1 MNQIWETAV
10 RTFRLCSGIFFIDGV
25 KRDRWIWSGDAYQA
39 YYVNP
44 YVFFDG
50 SINKRTMW
58 ALRGN
63 DPIRQHTNTIVDY
76 SLYWLLGIGKHYE
89 MTADR
94 EFLEMIYPRM
104 VTMIEF
110 LEKQL
115 DENGFLVGRENDWI
129 FIDWSEIDKDG
140 PVCAEQILFAACY
153 RAMSQASQILELQ
166 KAEYETKYQKLVNA
180 INQCYWDPQKH
191 AYIDSFTSGKRHV
204 SRHANIFSILFRIT
218 DSERTKQ
225 IYDYVLTN
233 TDIPRITTPYFK
245 FYELEVMCLLG
256 KQKEVLD
263 EICKYWGGMK
273 KQGAATFWE
282 EYDPQKA
289 DEEQYEM
296 YGDPY
301 GKSLCHAWAAS
312 PIYLLGRYCIGLR
325 ETSPGY
331 ETFEISPE
339 TKLFEKIACEFPV
352 KGGSVRIE
360 WNEHYLK
367 IWTDRD
373 GGILK
378 YEGNIYPLYTGTEVM
393 IEK

>member
-1 MNQIWETAV
+1 
-10 RTFRLCSGIFFIDGV
+10 
-25 KRDRWIWSGDAYQA
+25 
-39 YYVNP
+39 
-44 YVFFDG
+44 
-50 SINKRTMW
+50 
-58 ALRGN
+58 
-63 DPIRQHTNTIVDY
+63 
-76 SLYWLLGIGKHYE
+76 

-191 AYIDSFTSGKRHV
+191 AYIDSVTSGKRHV

-263 EICKYWGGMK
+263 EIRKYWGGMK

-331 ETFEISPE
+331 ETFEIAPE